1 MTPNWF
7 VNGMVY
13 DWVYTSI
20 QKPTMTGV
28 TINIPQIGA
37 YMGPISLTTG
47 DGSKPYPPVVHIK
60 IAGIYGCEYP
70 PKNGM
75 YRY

>member
-20 QKPTMTGV
+20 QKPSMTGV
-28 TINIPQIGA
+28 TIPQIGA
-37 YMGPISLTTG
+37 YMGPISLTTR
-47 DGSKPYPPVVHIK
+47 DGLPLGSPEYFSC
-60 IAGIYGCEYP
+60 GYGSIPIDTFLVGYSHP
-70 PKNGM
+70 
-75 YRY
+75 